1 MTEQNAQDQVLAY
14 ATAALKIMDERNIAP
29 TPNNFTVWYSYFCGN
44 RPDLNRA
51 LAIMLDSGCEFT
63 PERNAQIFAKYCTA
77 PYEAVPMHLIAER
90 MEAELARVLGTIDKV
105 GRGAADYGRTLETVQ
120 VALVDPTQ
128 SETLVEVLSRVL
140 EQTRAMRQQSRDL
153 ERQLKDSLTEVNK
166 LRDQLEE
173 ARREAMTDGLTG
185 IANRKMF
192 DFVLRQ
198 AALDGMESGDPLSL
212 LMLDI
217 DHFKRF
223 NDTHGHHVGDQVLRL
238 LAAVLKQS
246 VKGQDTPARYG
257 GEEFA
262 VVLPQTVLENA
273 VKLAD
278 AIRLRV
284 ARRSVVNR
292 ATSQRLGSF
301 TVSIGVAEFTPGEP
315 LRKLVERA
323 DRALYAAKRA
333 GRNRVMSQATE
344 PCQPLPASVVT
355 AVSSSQR

>member
-1 MTEQNAQDQVLAY
+1 MTEQQAQDQVLAF
-14 ATAALKIMDERNIAP
+14 ATSALKIMDERNIAP

-51 LAIMLDSGCEFT
+51 LAIMLESGCEFT
-63 PERNAQIFAKYCTA
+63 AERNAQIFAKYCTA

-90 MEAELARVLGTIDKV
+90 MEAELARVLGTLDKV

-120 VALVDPTQ
+120 VALGNPTQ

-140 EQTRAMRQQSRDL
+140 DQTRAMRQQSRDL

-173 ARREAMTDGLTG
+173 ARREAMTDGLTC

-217 DHFKRF
+217 DHFKKF
-223 NDTHGHHVGDQVLRL
+223 NDTHGHHIGDQVLRL
-238 LAAVLKQS
+238 LATVLKQS

-262 VVLPQTVLENA
+262 VVLPQTVLDNA
-273 VKLAD
+273 VKLAE

-284 ARRSVVNR
+284 SRRSVVNR

-301 TVSIGVAEFTPGEP
+301 TVSIGAAEFVPGEP
-315 LRKLVERA
+315 LRQFVERA
-323 DRALYAAKRA
+323 DRALYAAKKA
-333 GRNRVMSQATE
+333 GRNQVKAEAVTS
-344 PCQPLPASVVT
+344 PCPTTAIVT